1 MVKLTNTNF
10 IRCGAFPDMYE
21 LTIPASIEL
30 SGGEEEKALE
40 NLFFAFG
47 KVRRLCYS
55 HCQMILKEK
64 SQRANKERSS

>member
-1 MVKLTNTNF
+1 MVNVSKRFL
-10 IRCGAFPDMYE
+10 RYDAFHNSMYE
-21 LTIPASIEL
+21 LTLPAGIEL
-30 SGGEEEKALE
+30 SVGEEEKALE

>member
-1 MVKLTNTNF
+1 MVKSAID
-10 IRCGAFPDMYE
+10 IRCDAFPDMYE
-21 LTIPASIEL
+21 LTLPARIEL
-30 SGGEEEKALE
+30 SEEEKVFQ